1 MAGCF
6 GYLAGG
12 ETGFVLRPA
21 ARTLSRRS
29 TDDKAQGLAGREAD
43 GRPDPM
49 TAVLLAFALTATLLI
64 LAPGPDSMLVMR
76 NTLRGGQRAGWITA
90 CGTMSGLAVWA
101 VAAAL
106 GLSALLRV
114 SHVGYDILRLA
125 GAAYL
130 IWLGI
135 TSLRSR
141 RGAAGA
147 GGANADATAAG
158 AAGEPAGRPA
168 GRARGGRVY
177 LNGLL
182 SNLFNPKIGVFF
194 VAFLPGFI
202 PPRASTAAFSLGLG
216 LWFIVETGAW
226 LVTLSW
232 MVARGAGWLR
242 GSAAQRWAE
251 RVTGVVLI
259 GFGLRLAAEAR

>member
-1 MAGCF
+1 
-6 GYLAGG
+6 
-12 ETGFVLRPA
+12 
-21 ARTLSRRS
+21 
-29 TDDKAQGLAGREAD
+29 
-43 GRPDPM
+43 M

-106 GLSALLRV
+106 GLSELLRV

-130 IWLGI
+130 IWLGV

-141 RGAAGA
+141 GGTAVAAA
-147 GGANADATAAG
+147 GGA
-158 AAGEPAGRPA
+158 GEPPGRPA
-168 GRARGGRVY
+168 GRARGWRVY

-182 SNLFNPKIGVFF
+182 SNRFNPKIGVFF

-202 PPRASTAAFSLGLG
+202 PARASAAAFSLVLG

-226 LVTLSW
+226 LVALTW
-232 MVARGAGWLR
+232 MVARGVGWLR

>member
-1 MAGCF
+1 
-6 GYLAGG
+6 
-12 ETGFVLRPA
+12 
-21 ARTLSRRS
+21 
-29 TDDKAQGLAGREAD
+29 
-43 GRPDPM
+43 M
-49 TAVLLAFALTATLLI
+49 TAVLLAFALTATLVI
-64 LAPGPDSMLVMR
+64 LAPGPDSMLVLR

-101 VAAAL
+101 VAAAA

-130 IWLGI
+130 IWLGV
-135 TSLRSR
+135 TTLRSR
-141 RGAAGA
+141 RGPAGPAAP
-147 GGANADATAAG
+147 GG
-158 AAGEPAGRPA
+158 AGEPPGPPA
-168 GRARGGRVY
+168 GPARGWRVY

-202 PPRASTAAFSLGLG
+202 PARASAAAFSLVLG

-226 LVTLSW
+226 LVILTWL
-232 MVARGAGWLR
+232 VARGVGWLR
-242 GSAAQRWAE
+242 GSAAQRWVE

>member
-1 MAGCF
+1 
-6 GYLAGG
+6 
-12 ETGFVLRPA
+12 
-21 ARTLSRRS
+21 
-29 TDDKAQGLAGREAD
+29 
-43 GRPDPM
+43 M
-49 TAVLLAFALTATLLI
+49 TAALLAFGLTATLVI

-76 NTLRGGQRAGWITA
+76 NTLRGGRRAGWITA
-90 CGTMSGLAVWA
+90 CGTLSGLLVWA

-114 SHVGYDILRLA
+114 SHVGYDVLRLA

-130 IWLGI
+130 IWLGAA
-135 TSLRSR
+135 SLWPR
-141 RGAAGA
+141 RRPHADTGGRPDTAGRPGTGEPTA
-147 GGANADATAAG
+147 LVPADQPTPEPVSGPARA
-158 AAGEPAGRPA
+158 PAGR
-168 GRARGGRVY
+168 GRVY

-194 VAFLPGFI
+194 IAFLPGFI
-202 PPRASTAAFSLGLG
+202 PARTSTAAFSLLFG
-216 LWFIVETGAW
+216 LWFIAETGAW
-226 LVTLSW
+226 LVALSW

-242 GSAAQRWAE
+242 GSAVQRWAE

>member
-1 MAGCF
+1 
-6 GYLAGG
+6 
-12 ETGFVLRPA
+12 
-21 ARTLSRRS
+21 
-29 TDDKAQGLAGREAD
+29 
-43 GRPDPM
+43 M

-114 SHVGYDILRLA
+114 SHVGYDVLRLA

-130 IWLGI
+130 IWLGV

-141 RGAAGA
+141 HGPAGPAA
-147 GGANADATAAG
+147 GGAAAG
-158 AAGEPAGRPA
+158 GAGEPARRPA
-168 GRARGGRVY
+168 GRVGGWRVY

-202 PPRASTAAFSLGLG
+202 PARASAAAFSFVLG

-226 LVTLSW
+226 LVTLTW
-232 MVARGAGWLR
+232 LVARGVGWLR

-259 GFGLRLAAEAR
+259 GFGLRLAVETR

>member
-1 MAGCF
+1 
-6 GYLAGG
+6 
-12 ETGFVLRPA
+12 
-21 ARTLSRRS
+21 
-29 TDDKAQGLAGREAD
+29 
-43 GRPDPM
+43 M

-76 NTLRGGQRAGWITA
+76 NTLRSGQRAGWITA

-106 GLSALLRV
+106 GLSELLRV

-130 IWLGI
+130 IWLGV

-147 GGANADATAAG
+147 AAG
-158 AAGEPAGRPA
+158 GAGEPAGWPA
-168 GRARGGRVY
+168 GPARGWRVY

-202 PPRASTAAFSLGLG
+202 PARVSAAAFSLVLG

-226 LVTLSW
+226 LVALTW
-232 MVARGAGWLR
+232 MVARGVGWLR

-259 GFGLRLAAEAR
+259 GFGLRLAAETR

>member
-1 MAGCF
+1 
-6 GYLAGG
+6 
-12 ETGFVLRPA
+12 
-21 ARTLSRRS
+21 
-29 TDDKAQGLAGREAD
+29 
-43 GRPDPM
+43 M

-76 NTLRGGQRAGWITA
+76 NTLRGGRRAGWITA

-106 GLSALLRV
+106 GLSELLRV

-130 IWLGI
+130 IWLGA

-141 RGAAGA
+141 GGPAAG
-147 GGANADATAAG
+147 G
-158 AAGEPAGRPA
+158 AGEPAGRPA
-168 GRARGGRVY
+168 GRAGGWRVY

-202 PPRASTAAFSLGLG
+202 PARTSAAAFSLVLG

-226 LVTLSW
+226 LVALTW
-232 MVARGAGWLR
+232 MVARGVGWLR
-242 GSAAQRWAE
+242 GSAAQRWTE

-259 GFGLRLAAEAR
+259 GFGLRLATLSR

>member
-1 MAGCF
+1 
-6 GYLAGG
+6 
-12 ETGFVLRPA
+12 
-21 ARTLSRRS
+21 
-29 TDDKAQGLAGREAD
+29 
-43 GRPDPM
+43 M

-76 NTLRGGQRAGWITA
+76 NTLRGGQRAGWITT

-130 IWLGI
+130 IWLGV
-135 TSLRSR
+135 TSLRPR
-141 RGAAGA
+141 RGPTGAGA
-147 GGANADATAAG
+147 TGDAGGPAGLPHGRAG
-158 AAGEPAGRPA
+158 AW
-168 GRARGGRVY
+168 RVY

-202 PPRASTAAFSLGLG
+202 PARA
-216 LWFIVETGAW
+216 
-226 LVTLSW
+226 
-232 MVARGAGWLR
+232 
-242 GSAAQRWAE
+242 
-251 RVTGVVLI
+251 
-259 GFGLRLAAEAR
+259 

>member
-1 MAGCF
+1 
-6 GYLAGG
+6 
-12 ETGFVLRPA
+12 
-21 ARTLSRRS
+21 
-29 TDDKAQGLAGREAD
+29 
-43 GRPDPM
+43 
-49 TAVLLAFALTATLLI
+49 
-64 LAPGPDSMLVMR
+64 MLVMR
-76 NTLRGGQRAGWITA
+76 NTLRGGPRAGWITA
-90 CGTMSGLAVWA
+90 CGTISGLAVWA

-130 IWLGI
+130 IWLGV
-135 TSLRSR
+135 TTLRSR
-141 RGAAGA
+141 RGPAGPAAPG
-147 GGANADATAAG
+147 TT
-158 AAGEPAGRPA
+158 GEPAGLPA
-168 GRARGGRVY
+168 SRARGWRVY

-202 PPRASTAAFSLGLG
+202 PARASAAVFSLVLG

-226 LVTLSW
+226 LVILTWL
-232 MVARGAGWLR
+232 VARGVGWLR